1 MNFID
6 LFAGAGGLSEGFY
19 QKGFNALVHLEI
31 DKWACETLKT
41 RMDFYGYKDS
51 SKRVLQKDITDDDT
65 LQVLDNIIKDE
76 EVDVIIG
83 GPPCQAYSTLGRA
96 KDENGMQN
104 DPRNFLF
111 EHYVKVLN
119 HYKPKFFV
127 FENVTGMLTAKIKDF
142 KITDDI
148 TAKLGEFY
156 NISNDLNTCVL
167 NSVNYGV
174 PQIRKRVILIGV
186 RKDINIDVEDIYSS
200 IKITHNEVA
209 GLNNSKKDPVTVKE
223 AIYDLPFLYPGEG
236 NDNIEFTYKLDNEYL
251 KKIGDAKLQNLR
263 HHVARKHNEKDI
275 ERYKYMALNKWTYK
289 ELLENKSY
297 LDHEKPRVFSNSY
310 TVQFW
315 DKPSRTIIAHLYKDG
330 NQFIHPDYRQNRTLT
345 PREAAR
351 LQSFPDN
358 FIFEGSRT
366 ESYKQ
371 IGNAV
376 PPLMAEAI
384 AEGLLSVLKRD
395 N

>member
-156 NISNDLNTCVL
+156 NISNDLNKCVL

>member
-1 MNFID
+1 MIR
-6 LFAGAGGLSEGFY
+6 
-19 QKGFNALVHLEI
+19 EI
-31 DKWACETLKT
+31 FCL
-41 RMDFYGYKDS
+41 
-51 SKRVLQKDITDDDT
+51 
-65 LQVLDNIIKDE
+65 
-76 EVDVIIG
+76 
-83 GPPCQAYSTLGRA
+83 
-96 KDENGMQN
+96 
-104 DPRNFLF
+104 
-111 EHYVKVLN
+111 
-119 HYKPKFFV
+119 
-127 FENVTGMLTAKIKDF
+127 
-142 KITDDI
+142 
-148 TAKLGEFY
+148 KLGEFY
-156 NISNDLNTCVL
+156 NISNDLNKCVL